1 MIYSPEDKRRAT
13 ISPMAFAQELE
24 ILRSGPTYAFADWPN
39 SELPKV
45 SAGVYTIWN
54 KTETFVYVG
63 MAGHGKTA
71 ADLETAAKKN
81 KVTGMRDRLR
91 SHASGLRS
99 GDQFCI
105 YVADFLVL
113 PNLSIEDITAIHKRE
128 IRMDILVKEYV
139 HQNLSYRYCLTE
151 DGAQAL
157 ALERLLVNGA
167 LGNPPFL
174 NPAKSLQ

>member
-1 MIYSPEDKRRAT
+1 
-13 ISPMAFAQELE
+13 
-24 ILRSGPTYAFADWPN
+24 
-39 SELPKV
+39 
-45 SAGVYTIWN
+45 
-54 KTETFVYVG
+54 
-63 MAGHGKTA
+63 
-71 ADLETAAKKN
+71 
-81 KVTGMRDRLR
+81 MRDRLR

-167 LGNPPFL
+167 LGSPPLL
-174 NPAKSLQ
+174 NPAKSVQ

>member
-1 MIYSPEDKRRAT
+1 MP
-13 ISPMAFAQELE
+13 FAQELE

-45 SAGVYTIWN
+45 SAGVYTIWD
-54 KTETFVYVG
+54 KTESFVYVG
-63 MAGHGKTA
+63 MAGARLKTA
-71 ADLETAAKKN
+71 VDFQVATKKK
-81 KVTGMRDRLR
+81 KVNGMRDRLG

-128 IRMDILVKEYV
+128 VRMDILVKEYV

-151 DGAQAL
+151 NGDQARK
-157 ALERLLVNGA
+157 LEKLIVNGA
-167 LGNPPFL
+167 LGNPLLL
-174 NPAKSLQ
+174 NPPKLIK

>member
-1 MIYSPEDKRRAT
+1 MP
-13 ISPMAFAQELE
+13 FAEELE
-24 ILRSGPTYAFADWPN
+24 ILQSGPTHAFADWPN

-45 SAGVYTIWN
+45 SAGVYTIWD
-54 KTETFVYVG
+54 KTESFVYVG
-63 MAGHGKTA
+63 MAGARLKTA
-71 ADLETAAKKN
+71 VDFEVATKKK
-81 KVTGMRDRLR
+81 KVTGMRDRLG

-128 IRMDILVKEYV
+128 VRMDILVKEYV

-151 DGAQAL
+151 NGDQARK
-157 ALERLLVNGA
+157 LEKLIVNGA
-167 LGNPPFL
+167 LGNPPLL
-174 NPAKSLQ
+174 NPPKLIK

>member
-1 MIYSPEDKRRAT
+1 MP
-13 ISPMAFAQELE
+13 FAQELE

-45 SAGVYTIWN
+45 SAGVYTIWD
-54 KTETFVYVG
+54 KTESFIYVG

-71 ADLETAAKKN
+71 TDLEIAAKKN

-128 IRMDILVKEYV
+128 VRMDILVKEYI
-139 HQNLSYRYCLTE
+139 HQNLSYRYSLTD

-157 ALERLLVNGA
+157 ALEKLIVNGA
-167 LGNPPFL
+167 FGNSPLLNPP
-174 NPAKSLQ
+174 KSIK

>member
-1 MIYSPEDKRRAT
+1 MP
-13 ISPMAFAQELE
+13 FAKELE
-24 ILRSGPTYAFADWPN
+24 NLKSGPKYAFADWSV

-54 KTETFVYVG
+54 KDETFIYVG

-71 ADLETAAKKN
+71 ADLEKAAMKN
-81 KVTGMRDRLR
+81 KVTGLRDRSR

-113 PNLSIEDITAIHKRE
+113 PELSIGEIAAIHKRE
-128 IRMDILVKEYV
+128 IRMDLLVKQYV
-139 HQNLSYRYCLTE
+139 RWNLSYRFCLTE

-157 ALERLLVNGA
+157 ALEKLIVMGA
-167 LGNPPFL
+167 MGNPPFL
-174 NPAKSLQ
+174 NPPKSTKQPLIE